1 MWRSPDAM
9 SAFLHFAEMV
19 PGRTHYSRSLL
30 KVPFAHVI
38 VG

>member
-1 MWRSPDAM
+1 MHAGLVGYELRRLAK
-9 SAFLHFAEMV
+9 MV
-19 PGRTHYSRSLL
+19 PRRTQYSRSLL